1 MELAK
6 TQAEA
11 DYSRPINIRRAR
23 EARGRHT
30 VHSSRMNGQY
40 VLANPAILAIQQLQK
55 EFEGFAEAND
65 LRTEDDI
72 VALVKEVRTEGKRS
86 DADHA

>member
-6 TQAEA
+6 ITSKGQITL
-11 DYSRPINIRRAR
+11 PINIRRALKLKDGDKVAFV
-23 EARGRHT
+23 E
-30 VHSSRMNGQY
+30 MNGQY